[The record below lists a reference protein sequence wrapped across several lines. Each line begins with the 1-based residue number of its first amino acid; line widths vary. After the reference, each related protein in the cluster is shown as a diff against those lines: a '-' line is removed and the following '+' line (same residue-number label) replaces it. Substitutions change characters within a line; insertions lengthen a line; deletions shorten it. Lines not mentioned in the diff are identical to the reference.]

1 MWCLSLYC
9 SYPASYSNCS
19 IFGWWKLD
27 CLLIHFDITVVFF
40 ASFLVFW
47 YYRMFHTQQKLFWG
61 TLGKLC
67 ALFWILGCI
76 FWNCYFIKYLA
87 AWKNPYN
94 DFMMLIFFFGN
105 KEYLKK
111 YGIRKE
117 SKWFITTLVWN
128 AASSLR
134 FVPPTAAL
142 QPSNGS
148 RNIWIKTG
156 SFLGSWQSSTFV
168 TLCLHEARYCWF
180 GLCDTFEPW
189 FPVVLLGPGEVSR
202 ALAAYFSCL
211 FGSSS

>member
-94 DFMMLIFFFGN
+94 DFMMLIFFFWKQRIF
-105 KEYLKK
+105 KEIWDKERKQMIHNNPSLKCCIQPEICSPHSSFAAFQWEQK
-111 YGIRKE
+111 HLDQD
-117 SKWFITTLVWN
+117 WF
-128 AASSLR
+128 
-134 FVPPTAAL
+134 F
-142 QPSNGS
+142 
-148 RNIWIKTG
+148 
-156 SFLGSWQSSTFV
+156 SWQLTK
-168 TLCLHEARYCWF
+168 
-180 GLCDTFEPW
+180 
-189 FPVVLLGPGEVSR
+189 
-202 ALAAYFSCL
+202 
-211 FGSSS
+211 